1 MALIDQRILIPAAAD
16 AIWRYLTDP
25 TLIPRWNQGR
35 KNMTTLSTRTGVVGT
50 RRRYTDADGKSVIEE
65 ITAWL
70 ENIGYEY
77 TIINGPYREY
87 RGTFRLQA
95 APEGTLVNWTVKYRR
110 RSLLGSLRERFGGRR
125 KLERR
130 MGESLRQLRRLI
142 DVSGVRLD
150 PQRQAK
156 VAVQEAPDVE
166 ARAAIGAEYLK
177 AHPEQSASAR
187 AATMIRSRM
196 AARPVVI
203 DDEPAIDSA
212 APTVLSPVKAPP
224 TVAVSTAPKPITP
237 APTVPSPIHQE
248 AVPPKADPSFV
259 AKLSASEM
267 PAITVANA
275 PAADPTA
282 DTKPRKPAGL
292 EEALSSRG
300 TQTPSATPDASGF
313 IGQTVPASLVAP
325 PLPPSAETQ
334 DIEPISESTE
344 LPSLTPH
351 MNSGLSPSKAQPIA
365 PLPPETESHDKV
377 RQIDLSK
384 LPKPPDETQMP
395 QPTAIPEMLPTPAKV
410 ELPTNLQETQ
420 PEANSDRKST
430 EESEAEAHAKSIWEV
445 FGVPRPSEQTR
456 TDLQA
461 IVASLAA
468 PSEPPA
474 SSTKSVPTSQLPVAG
489 STLRRPKRPSRKG
502 ALFQA
507 LRAAPP
513 GSGRAAYRAEF
524 RAYTSVRKK

>member
-50 RRRYTDADGKSVIEE
+50 RRRYTDVNGKSVIEE

-110 RSLLGSLRERFGGRR
+110 RSLFGSLRERFGARR

-142 DVSGVRLD
+142 EVSGVRLD

-156 VAVQEAPDVE
+156 VAVKDAPDVE

-187 AATMIRSRM
+187 AATMIRPRM
-196 AARPVVI
+196 AMRPLVI
-203 DDEPAIDSA
+203 DDEPAADSA
-212 APTVLSPVKAPP
+212 TPTVVSPAKSPP
-224 TVAVSTAPKPITP
+224 TVAASTSPKPIH
-237 APTVPSPIHQE
+237 AESTVPSPIN
-248 AVPPKADPSFV
+248 PKSLTPKADPSFV

-267 PAITVANA
+267 PAVTVANV

-313 IGQTVPASLVAP
+313 IAQTVPASLVAP

-334 DIEPISESTE
+334 DIVPISESTA

-351 MNSGLSPSKAQPIA
+351 MNSGYSVSKAQPIA
-365 PLPPETESHDKV
+365 SVPPEVESRDKV
-377 RQIDLSK
+377 RQIDLSQ
-384 LPKPPDETQMP
+384 LPVPPNETQSP

-410 ELPTNLQETQ
+410 ELPINVQQTR
-420 PEANSDRKST
+420 PEVKSDAELI

-445 FGVPRPSEQTR
+445 FGIPRPSEQTR

-468 PSEPPA
+468 PSELPA
-474 SSTKSVPTSQLPVAG
+474 ATKSQSGPQQVIAKPRPQ
-489 STLRRPKRPSRKG
+489 RPKHPSRK
-502 ALFQA
+502 ATLIQA
-507 LRAAPP
+507 VRPAPLT
-513 GSGRAAYRAEF
+513 SGRAAYRAEF
-524 RAYTSVRKK
+524 RAYTSVRQK